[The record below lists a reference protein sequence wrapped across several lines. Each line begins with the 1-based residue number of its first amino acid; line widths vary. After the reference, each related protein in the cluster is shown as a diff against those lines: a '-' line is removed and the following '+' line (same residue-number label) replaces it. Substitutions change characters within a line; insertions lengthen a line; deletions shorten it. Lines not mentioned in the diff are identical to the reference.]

1 VDHFEHVCAHAALDT
16 DNVVLVSALGKQTLL
31 WAMAEAGDVRAA
43 ASVLRIIE
51 QRVRLLGLEDRL
63 PAANSASL
71 TLVSLKAPRTSNH
84 PTK

>member
-1 VDHFEHVCAHAALDT
+1 MRRSTRITWFSM
-16 DNVVLVSALGKQTLL
+16 SALGKQTLL

-43 ASVLRIIE
+43 ASVVRIIE

-71 TLVSLKAPRTSNH
+71 TLVSLKATQDEQPPHQVS
-84 PTK
+84 